1 MVIKV
6 GINGYGRIGRN
17 ILRALYESK
26 RTNEIQIVAINDL
39 GDTSTNAHLTQY
51 DTAHG
56 KFPGTITIENDS
68 MIINGDKVRVLSER
82 DPSKLPWGE
91 LGVDVVIESTG
102 FFTSKA
108 KAQAHIDGGAKKV
121 IISSPAKNDDITM
134 VLGVNESEY
143 DKNNHQI
150 ISNASCTTNCVAPMV
165 KVLNDNFGFESGFM
179 STIHS
184 TTNDQSILDR
194 GHKDLRRARAAGMNI
209 IPTTTG
215 AAKSVGEIIPE
226 LKGKI
231 NGLAF
236 RVPTLYVSS
245 VDLVCNLKSKV
256 TKNEINQAF
265 KDASNS
271 NLKNILEI
279 TDEPLVSVDFKQ
291 NPASC
296 IIDSLSTEVIN
307 ENLVKVIGWYD
318 NEWGYSCRTADMVE
332 FITNA

>member
-1 MVIKV
+1 MNTKI
-6 GINGYGRIGRN
+6 GINGFGRIGRN
-17 ILRALYESK
+17 VFKAIMKYHKSLEV
-26 RTNEIQIVAINDL
+26 VAINDHS
-39 GDTSTNAHLTQY
+39 GAETKAHLLKY
-51 DTAHG
+51 DSIYGIYEKDISYDDKNLIVDG
-56 KFPGTITIENDS
+56 KKIKWSSYSNPNEIDWKS
-68 MIINGDKVRVLSER
+68 S
-82 DPSKLPWGE
+82 
-91 LGVDVVIESTG
+91 GVDIVIESSGRFRSATDTIG
-102 FFTSKA
+102 
-108 KAQAHIDGGAKKV
+108 HINGGAKKV

-143 DKNNHQI
+143 DKSNHQI

-296 IIDSLSTEVIN
+296 IIDSLSTEVIS

-318 NEWGYSCRTADMVE
+318 NEWGYSCLLYTSPSPRDRG
-332 FITNA
+332 

>member
-1 MVIKV
+1 MSTKI
-6 GINGYGRIGRN
+6 GINGFGRIGRN
-17 ILRALYESK
+17 VFKAIMKYHKSLEV
-26 RTNEIQIVAINDL
+26 VAINDHS
-39 GDTSTNAHLTQY
+39 GVETKSHLLKY
-51 DTAHG
+51 DSIYGIYESHISYDDENLIVDG
-56 KFPGTITIENDS
+56 KKIKWSSHSSPNEIDWKS
-68 MIINGDKVRVLSER
+68 S
-82 DPSKLPWGE
+82 
-91 LGVDVVIESTG
+91 GVDIVIESSG
-102 FFTSKA
+102 RFRSA
-108 KAQAHIDGGAKKV
+108 KDTIGHINGGAKKV

-143 DKNNHQI
+143 DKENHQI

-165 KVLNDNFGFESGFM
+165 KVLNDNFGFASGFM

-184 TTNDQSILDR
+184 TTNDQSILDK

-236 RVPTLYVSS
+236 RVHTLYVSS
-245 VDLVCNLKSKV
+245 VDLVCNLKNKV
-256 TKNEINQAF
+256 TKDEINEAF
-265 KDASNS
+265 RDASNS

-296 IIDSLSTEVIN
+296 IIDSLSTEVIG

-332 FITNA
+332 YITNI

>member
-1 MVIKV
+1 MSIKI
-6 GINGYGRIGRN
+6 GINGFGRIGRN
-17 ILRALYESK
+17 VFKAIMKYHKSLE
-26 RTNEIQIVAINDL
+26 IVAINDHS
-39 GDTSTNAHLTQY
+39 GAETKAHLLKY
-51 DTAHG
+51 DSIYGIYESDINYDDENLIVDG
-56 KFPGTITIENDS
+56 KKIKWSSHSNPNEIDWKS
-68 MIINGDKVRVLSER
+68 S
-82 DPSKLPWGE
+82 
-91 LGVDVVIESTG
+91 GVDIVIESSGRFRSATDTIG
-102 FFTSKA
+102 
-108 KAQAHIDGGAKKV
+108 HINGGAKKV

-256 TKNEINQAF
+256 TKDEINKAF
-265 KDASNS
+265 RDASNS

-296 IIDSLSTEVIN
+296 IIDSLSTEVIG

-332 FITNA
+332 YITNI

>member
-1 MVIKV
+1 MSTKI
-6 GINGYGRIGRN
+6 GINGFGRIGRN
-17 ILRALYESK
+17 VFKAIMKYHKSLE
-26 RTNEIQIVAINDL
+26 IVAINDHS
-39 GDTSTNAHLTQY
+39 GAETKAHLLKY
-51 DTAHG
+51 DSIYGIYESDINYDDENLIVDG
-56 KFPGTITIENDS
+56 KKIKWSSHSNPNEIDWKS
-68 MIINGDKVRVLSER
+68 S
-82 DPSKLPWGE
+82 
-91 LGVDVVIESTG
+91 GVDIVIESSGRFRSATDTIG
-102 FFTSKA
+102 
-108 KAQAHIDGGAKKV
+108 HINGGAKKV

-256 TKNEINQAF
+256 TKDEINKAF
-265 KDASNS
+265 RDASNS

-296 IIDSLSTEVIN
+296 IIDSLSTEVIG

-332 FITNA
+332 YITNI

>member
-1 MVIKV
+1 MSTKI
-6 GINGYGRIGRN
+6 GINGFGRIGRN
-17 ILRALYESK
+17 VFKAIMKYHKSLEV
-26 RTNEIQIVAINDL
+26 VAINDHS
-39 GDTSTNAHLTQY
+39 GAETKAHLLKY
-51 DTAHG
+51 DSIYGLYEKDISYDDENLIVDG
-56 KFPGTITIENDS
+56 KKIKWSSYSNPNEIDWKAS
-68 MIINGDKVRVLSER
+68 
-82 DPSKLPWGE
+82 
-91 LGVDVVIESTG
+91 GVDIVIESSGRFRSATDTIG
-102 FFTSKA
+102 
-108 KAQAHIDGGAKKV
+108 HINGGAKKV

-143 DKNNHQI
+143 DKSNHQI

-296 IIDSLSTEVIN
+296 IIDSLSTEVIS

-332 FITNA
+332 FITNI

>member
-1 MVIKV
+1 MSTKI
-6 GINGYGRIGRN
+6 GINGFGRIGRN
-17 ILRALYESK
+17 VFKAIMKYHKSIEV
-26 RTNEIQIVAINDL
+26 VAINDHS
-39 GDTSTNAHLTQY
+39 GAETKAHLLKY
-51 DTAHG
+51 DSIYGIYEKDISYDDKNLIVDG
-56 KFPGTITIENDS
+56 KKIKWSSYSNPNEIDWKS
-68 MIINGDKVRVLSER
+68 S
-82 DPSKLPWGE
+82 
-91 LGVDVVIESTG
+91 GVDIVIESSGRFRSATDTIG
-102 FFTSKA
+102 
-108 KAQAHIDGGAKKV
+108 HINGGAKKV

-296 IIDSLSTEVIN
+296 IIDSLSTEVIS

-332 FITNA
+332 FITNI

>member
-1 MVIKV
+1 MNTKI
-6 GINGYGRIGRN
+6 GINGFGRIGRN
-17 ILRALYESK
+17 VFKAIMKYHKSLEV
-26 RTNEIQIVAINDL
+26 VAINDHS
-39 GDTSTNAHLTQY
+39 GAETKAHLLKY
-51 DTAHG
+51 DSIYGIYEKDISYDDKNLIVDG
-56 KFPGTITIENDS
+56 KKIKWSSYSNPNEIDWKS
-68 MIINGDKVRVLSER
+68 S
-82 DPSKLPWGE
+82 
-91 LGVDVVIESTG
+91 GVDIVIESSGRFRSATDTIG
-102 FFTSKA
+102 
-108 KAQAHIDGGAKKV
+108 HINGGAKKV

-265 KDASNS
+265 KDASVS

-296 IIDSLSTEVIN
+296 IIDSLSTEVIS

-332 FITNA
+332 FITNI

>member
-1 MVIKV
+1 MNTKI
-6 GINGYGRIGRN
+6 GINGFGRIGRN
-17 ILRALYESK
+17 VFKAIMKYHKSIEV
-26 RTNEIQIVAINDL
+26 VAINDHS
-39 GDTSTNAHLTQY
+39 GAETKAHLLKY
-51 DTAHG
+51 DSIYGIYEKDISYDDKNLIVDG
-56 KFPGTITIENDS
+56 KKIKWSSYSNPNEIDWKS
-68 MIINGDKVRVLSER
+68 S
-82 DPSKLPWGE
+82 
-91 LGVDVVIESTG
+91 GVDIVIESSGRFRSATDTIG
-102 FFTSKA
+102 
-108 KAQAHIDGGAKKV
+108 HINGGAKKV

-143 DKNNHQI
+143 DKSNHQI

-184 TTNDQSILDR
+184 ITNDQSILDR

-296 IIDSLSTEVIN
+296 IIDSLSTEVIS

-332 FITNA
+332 FITNI

>member
-1 MVIKV
+1 MSTKI
-6 GINGYGRIGRN
+6 GINGFGRIGRN
-17 ILRALYESK
+17 VFKAIMKYHKSLEV
-26 RTNEIQIVAINDL
+26 VAINDHS
-39 GDTSTNAHLTQY
+39 GAETKAHLLKY
-51 DTAHG
+51 DSIYGIYESDINYDDENLIVDG
-56 KFPGTITIENDS
+56 KKIKWSSHSNPNEIDWKS
-68 MIINGDKVRVLSER
+68 SE
-82 DPSKLPWGE
+82 
-91 LGVDVVIESTG
+91 VDIVIESSGRFRSATDTIG
-102 FFTSKA
+102 
-108 KAQAHIDGGAKKV
+108 HINGGAKKV

-143 DKNNHQI
+143 DKKNHQI

-194 GHKDLRRARAAGMNI
+194 GHTDLRRARAAGMNI

-256 TKNEINQAF
+256 TKDEINKAF
-265 KDASNS
+265 RDASNS
-271 NLKNILEI
+271 NLKKILEI

-296 IIDSLSTEVIN
+296 IIDSLSTEVIG

-332 FITNA
+332 YITNI

>member
-1 MVIKV
+1 MSTKI
-6 GINGYGRIGRN
+6 GINGFGRIGRN
-17 ILRALYESK
+17 VFKAIMKYHKSLEV
-26 RTNEIQIVAINDL
+26 VAINDHS
-39 GDTSTNAHLTQY
+39 GAETKAHLLKY
-51 DTAHG
+51 DSIYGIYEKDISYDDKNLIVDG
-56 KFPGTITIENDS
+56 KKIKWSSYSNPNEIDWKS
-68 MIINGDKVRVLSER
+68 S
-82 DPSKLPWGE
+82 
-91 LGVDVVIESTG
+91 GVDIVIESSGRFRSATDTIG
-102 FFTSKA
+102 
-108 KAQAHIDGGAKKV
+108 HINGGAKKV

-143 DKNNHQI
+143 DKSNHQI

-256 TKNEINQAF
+256 TKNDINEAF

-296 IIDSLSTEVIN
+296 IIDSLSTEVIS

-332 FITNA
+332 FITNI

>member
-1 MVIKV
+1 MNTKI
-6 GINGYGRIGRN
+6 GINGFGRIGRN
-17 ILRALYESK
+17 VFKAIMKYHKSLEV
-26 RTNEIQIVAINDL
+26 VAINDHS
-39 GDTSTNAHLTQY
+39 GAETKAHLLKY
-51 DTAHG
+51 DSIYGIYEKDISYDDKNLIVDG
-56 KFPGTITIENDS
+56 KKIKWSSYSNPNEIDWKS
-68 MIINGDKVRVLSER
+68 S
-82 DPSKLPWGE
+82 
-91 LGVDVVIESTG
+91 GVDIVIESSGRFRSATDTIG
-102 FFTSKA
+102 
-108 KAQAHIDGGAKKV
+108 HINRGAKKV

-143 DKNNHQI
+143 DKSNHQI

-296 IIDSLSTEVIN
+296 IIDSLSTEVIS

-332 FITNA
+332 FITNI

>member
-1 MVIKV
+1 MSTKI
-6 GINGYGRIGRN
+6 GINGFGRIGRN
-17 ILRALYESK
+17 VFKAIMKYHKSLEV
-26 RTNEIQIVAINDL
+26 VAINDHS
-39 GDTSTNAHLTQY
+39 GAETKAHLLKY
-51 DTAHG
+51 DSIYGIYESDINYDDENLIVDG
-56 KFPGTITIENDS
+56 KKIKWSSHSNPNEIELKS
-68 MIINGDKVRVLSER
+68 S
-82 DPSKLPWGE
+82 
-91 LGVDVVIESTG
+91 GVDIVIESSGRFRSATDTIG
-102 FFTSKA
+102 
-108 KAQAHIDGGAKKV
+108 HINGGAKKV

-184 TTNDQSILDR
+184 TTNDQSILDK

-256 TKNEINQAF
+256 TKDEINKAF
-265 KDASNS
+265 RDASNS

-296 IIDSLSTEVIN
+296 IIDSLSTEVIG

-332 FITNA
+332 YITNI

>member
-1 MVIKV
+1 MSTKI
-6 GINGYGRIGRN
+6 GINGFGRIGRN
-17 ILRALYESK
+17 VFKAIMKYHKSLE
-26 RTNEIQIVAINDL
+26 IVAINDHS
-39 GDTSTNAHLTQY
+39 GAKTKSHLLKY
-51 DTAHG
+51 DSIYGIYESHISYDDENLIVDG
-56 KFPGTITIENDS
+56 KKIKWSSHSNPHEIDCKS
-68 MIINGDKVRVLSER
+68 S
-82 DPSKLPWGE
+82 
-91 LGVDVVIESTG
+91 GVDIVIESSG
-102 FFTSKA
+102 RFRSA
-108 KAQAHIDGGAKKV
+108 KDTIGHINGGAKKV

-143 DKNNHQI
+143 DKKNHQI

-194 GHKDLRRARAAGMNI
+194 GHTDLRRARAAGMNI

-215 AAKSVGEIIPE
+215 AAKSVGEIIPQ

-256 TKNEINQAF
+256 TKDEINKAF
-265 KDASNS
+265 RDASNS
-271 NLKNILEI
+271 NLKQILEI

-296 IIDSLSTEVIN
+296 IIDSLSTEVIG

-332 FITNA
+332 YITNI

>member
-1 MVIKV
+1 MSTKI
-6 GINGYGRIGRN
+6 GINGFGRIGRN
-17 ILRALYESK
+17 VFKAIMKYHKSLE
-26 RTNEIQIVAINDL
+26 IVAINDHS
-39 GDTSTNAHLTQY
+39 GAETKAHLLKY
-51 DTAHG
+51 DSIYGIYEKDISYDDKNLIVDG
-56 KFPGTITIENDS
+56 KKIKWSSYSNPNEIDWKS
-68 MIINGDKVRVLSER
+68 S
-82 DPSKLPWGE
+82 
-91 LGVDVVIESTG
+91 GVDIVIESSGRFRSATDTIG
-102 FFTSKA
+102 
-108 KAQAHIDGGAKKV
+108 HINGGAKKV

-265 KDASNS
+265 KEASNS

-296 IIDSLSTEVIN
+296 IIDSLSTEVIS

-332 FITNA
+332 FITNI

>member
-1 MVIKV
+1 MSTKI
-6 GINGYGRIGRN
+6 GINGFGRIGRN
-17 ILRALYESK
+17 VFKAIMKYHKSLEV
-26 RTNEIQIVAINDL
+26 VAINDHS
-39 GDTSTNAHLTQY
+39 GAETKAHLLKY
-51 DTAHG
+51 DSIYGIYEKDISYDDKNLIVDG
-56 KFPGTITIENDS
+56 KKIKWSSYSNPNEIDWKS
-68 MIINGDKVRVLSER
+68 S
-82 DPSKLPWGE
+82 
-91 LGVDVVIESTG
+91 GVDIVIESSGRFRSATDTIG
-102 FFTSKA
+102 
-108 KAQAHIDGGAKKV
+108 HINGGAKKV

-256 TKNEINQAF
+256 TKNEINEAF
-265 KDASNS
+265 KNASNS

-296 IIDSLSTEVIN
+296 IIDSLSTEVIS

-332 FITNA
+332 FITNT

>member
-1 MVIKV
+1 MSTKI
-6 GINGYGRIGRN
+6 GINGFGRIGRN
-17 ILRALYESK
+17 VFKAIMKYHKSLEV
-26 RTNEIQIVAINDL
+26 VAINDHS
-39 GDTSTNAHLTQY
+39 GAETKAHLLKY
-51 DTAHG
+51 DSIYGIYEKDISYDDKNLIVDG
-56 KFPGTITIENDS
+56 KKIKWSSYSNPNEIDWKS
-68 MIINGDKVRVLSER
+68 S
-82 DPSKLPWGE
+82 
-91 LGVDVVIESTG
+91 GVDIVIESSGRFRSATDTIG
-102 FFTSKA
+102 
-108 KAQAHIDGGAKKV
+108 HINGGAKKV

-143 DKNNHQI
+143 DKSNHQI

-165 KVLNDNFGFESGFM
+165 NVLNDNFGFESGFM

-265 KDASNS
+265 KDASVS

-296 IIDSLSTEVIN
+296 IIDSLSTEVIS

-332 FITNA
+332 FITNI

>member
-1 MVIKV
+1 MSTKI
-6 GINGYGRIGRN
+6 GINGFGRIGRN
-17 ILRALYESK
+17 VFKAIMKYHKSLEV
-26 RTNEIQIVAINDL
+26 VAINDHS
-39 GDTSTNAHLTQY
+39 GAETKAHLLKY
-51 DTAHG
+51 DSIYGIYEKDISYDDKNLIVDG
-56 KFPGTITIENDS
+56 KKIKWSSYSNPNEIDWKS
-68 MIINGDKVRVLSER
+68 S
-82 DPSKLPWGE
+82 
-91 LGVDVVIESTG
+91 GVDIVIESSGRFRSATDTIG
-102 FFTSKA
+102 
-108 KAQAHIDGGAKKV
+108 HINGGAKKV

-296 IIDSLSTEVIN
+296 IIDSLSTEVIS

-332 FITNA
+332 FITNI

>member
-1 MVIKV
+1 MSTKI
-6 GINGYGRIGRN
+6 GINGFGRIGRN
-17 ILRALYESK
+17 VFKAIMKYHKSLEV
-26 RTNEIQIVAINDL
+26 VAINDHS
-39 GDTSTNAHLTQY
+39 GAETKAHLLKY
-51 DTAHG
+51 DSIYGIYEKDISYDDENLIVDG
-56 KFPGTITIENDS
+56 KKIKWSSYSNPNEIDWKS
-68 MIINGDKVRVLSER
+68 S
-82 DPSKLPWGE
+82 
-91 LGVDVVIESTG
+91 GVDIVIESSGRFRSATDTIG
-102 FFTSKA
+102 
-108 KAQAHIDGGAKKV
+108 HINGGAKKV

-265 KDASNS
+265 KDASVS

-296 IIDSLSTEVIN
+296 IIDSLSTEVIS

-332 FITNA
+332 FITNI

>member
-1 MVIKV
+1 MSTKI
-6 GINGYGRIGRN
+6 GINGFGRIGRN
-17 ILRALYESK
+17 VFKAIMKYHKSLE
-26 RTNEIQIVAINDL
+26 IVAINDHS
-39 GDTSTNAHLTQY
+39 GVETKSHLLKY
-51 DTAHG
+51 DSIYGIYESH
-56 KFPGTITIENDS
+56 ISYDDENLIVDEKKIKWS
-68 MIINGDKVRVLSER
+68 SHSNPNKIDWKS
-82 DPSKLPWGE
+82 S
-91 LGVDVVIESTG
+91 GVDIVIESSG
-102 FFTSKA
+102 RFTSA
-108 KAQAHIDGGAKKV
+108 KDTIGHINGGAKKV
-121 IISSPAKNDDITM
+121 IISSPAKNDDITI

-143 DKNNHQI
+143 DKENHQI

-165 KVLNDNFGFESGFM
+165 KVLNDNFGFASGFM

-184 TTNDQSILDR
+184 TTNDQSILDK

-236 RVPTLYVSS
+236 RVPTLYVST

-256 TKNEINQAF
+256 TKDEINKAF
-265 KDASNS
+265 REASNS
-271 NLKNILEI
+271 YLKNILEI

-296 IIDSLSTEVIN
+296 IIDSLSTEVIS

-332 FITNA
+332 YITNI

>member
-1 MVIKV
+1 MSTKI
-6 GINGYGRIGRN
+6 GINGFGRIGRN
-17 ILRALYESK
+17 VFKAIMKYHKSLEV
-26 RTNEIQIVAINDL
+26 VAINDHS
-39 GDTSTNAHLTQY
+39 GAETKAHLLKY
-51 DTAHG
+51 DSIYGIYESDINYDDENLIVDG
-56 KFPGTITIENDS
+56 KKIKWSSHSNPNEIDWKS
-68 MIINGDKVRVLSER
+68 SE
-82 DPSKLPWGE
+82 
-91 LGVDVVIESTG
+91 VDIVIESSGRFRSATDTIG
-102 FFTSKA
+102 
-108 KAQAHIDGGAKKV
+108 HINGGAKKV

-143 DKNNHQI
+143 DKENHQI

-256 TKNEINQAF
+256 TKDEINKAF
-265 KDASNS
+265 RDASNS
-271 NLKNILEI
+271 NLKKILEI

-296 IIDSLSTEVIN
+296 IIDSLSTEVIG

-332 FITNA
+332 YITNI

>member
-1 MVIKV
+1 MSTKI
-6 GINGYGRIGRN
+6 GINGFGRIGRN
-17 ILRALYESK
+17 VFKAIMKYHKSLEV
-26 RTNEIQIVAINDL
+26 VAINDHS
-39 GDTSTNAHLTQY
+39 GAETKAHLLKY
-51 DTAHG
+51 DSIYGIYEKDISYDDKNLIVDG
-56 KFPGTITIENDS
+56 KKIKWSSYSNPNEIDWKS
-68 MIINGDKVRVLSER
+68 S
-82 DPSKLPWGE
+82 
-91 LGVDVVIESTG
+91 GVDIVIESSGRFRSATDTIG
-102 FFTSKA
+102 
-108 KAQAHIDGGAKKV
+108 HINRGAKKV

-143 DKNNHQI
+143 DKSNHQI

-296 IIDSLSTEVIN
+296 IIDSLSTEVIS

-332 FITNA
+332 FITNI

>member
-1 MVIKV
+1 MSTKI
-6 GINGYGRIGRN
+6 GINGFGRIGRN
-17 ILRALYESK
+17 VFKAIMKYHKSLE
-26 RTNEIQIVAINDL
+26 IVAINDHS
-39 GDTSTNAHLTQY
+39 GAETKAHLLKY
-51 DTAHG
+51 DSIYGIYEKDISYDDKNLIVDG
-56 KFPGTITIENDS
+56 KKIKWSSYSNPNEIDWKS
-68 MIINGDKVRVLSER
+68 S
-82 DPSKLPWGE
+82 
-91 LGVDVVIESTG
+91 GVDIVIESSGRFRSATDTIG
-102 FFTSKA
+102 
-108 KAQAHIDGGAKKV
+108 HINGGAKKV

-265 KDASNS
+265 KNASNS

-296 IIDSLSTEVIN
+296 IIDSLSTEVIS

-332 FITNA
+332 FITNI

>member
-1 MVIKV
+1 MNTKI
-6 GINGYGRIGRN
+6 GINGFGRIGRN
-17 ILRALYESK
+17 VFKAIMKYHKSLEV
-26 RTNEIQIVAINDL
+26 VAINDHS
-39 GDTSTNAHLTQY
+39 GAETKAHLLKY
-51 DTAHG
+51 DSIYGIYEKDISYDDENLIVDG
-56 KFPGTITIENDS
+56 KKIKWSSYSNPNEIDWKS
-68 MIINGDKVRVLSER
+68 S
-82 DPSKLPWGE
+82 
-91 LGVDVVIESTG
+91 GVDIVIESSGRFRSATDTIG
-102 FFTSKA
+102 
-108 KAQAHIDGGAKKV
+108 HINGGAKKV

-143 DKNNHQI
+143 DKSNHQI

-184 TTNDQSILDR
+184 ITNDQSILDR

-296 IIDSLSTEVIN
+296 IIDSLSTEVIS

-332 FITNA
+332 FITNI

>member
-1 MVIKV
+1 MSTKI
-6 GINGYGRIGRN
+6 GINGFGRIGRN
-17 ILRALYESK
+17 VFKAIMQYHKSLEV
-26 RTNEIQIVAINDL
+26 VAINDHS
-39 GDTSTNAHLTQY
+39 GPKTKAHLLKY
-51 DTAHG
+51 DSIYGIYEKDISYDDENLIVDG
-56 KFPGTITIENDS
+56 KKIKWSSYSNPNEIDWKS
-68 MIINGDKVRVLSER
+68 S
-82 DPSKLPWGE
+82 
-91 LGVDVVIESTG
+91 GVDVVIESSGRFRSATDTIG
-102 FFTSKA
+102 
-108 KAQAHIDGGAKKV
+108 HINGGAKKV

-215 AAKSVGEIIPE
+215 AAKSVGEIIPQ

-256 TKNEINQAF
+256 TKNEINEAF

-296 IIDSLSTEVIN
+296 IIDSLSTEVIS

-332 FITNA
+332 FITNT

>member
-1 MVIKV
+1 MSTKI
-6 GINGYGRIGRN
+6 GINGFGRIGRN
-17 ILRALYESK
+17 VFKAIMKYHKSLEV
-26 RTNEIQIVAINDL
+26 VAINDHS
-39 GDTSTNAHLTQY
+39 GAETKAHLLKY
-51 DTAHG
+51 DSIYGIYESDINYDDENLIVDG
-56 KFPGTITIENDS
+56 KKIKWSSYSNPNEIDWKS
-68 MIINGDKVRVLSER
+68 SE
-82 DPSKLPWGE
+82 
-91 LGVDVVIESTG
+91 VDIVIESSGRFRSATDTIG
-102 FFTSKA
+102 
-108 KAQAHIDGGAKKV
+108 HINGGAKKV

-143 DKNNHQI
+143 DKENHQI

-256 TKNEINQAF
+256 TKDEINKAF
-265 KDASNS
+265 RKASNS
-271 NLKNILEI
+271 NLKKILEI

-296 IIDSLSTEVIN
+296 IIDSLSTEVIG

-332 FITNA
+332 YITNI

>member
-1 MVIKV
+1 MNTKI
-6 GINGYGRIGRN
+6 GINGFGRIGRN
-17 ILRALYESK
+17 VFKAIMKYHKSIEV
-26 RTNEIQIVAINDL
+26 VAINDHS
-39 GDTSTNAHLTQY
+39 GAETKAHLLKY
-51 DTAHG
+51 DSIYGIYEKDISYDDKNLIVDG
-56 KFPGTITIENDS
+56 KKIKWSSYSNPNEIDWKS
-68 MIINGDKVRVLSER
+68 S
-82 DPSKLPWGE
+82 
-91 LGVDVVIESTG
+91 GVDIVIESSGRFRSATDTIG
-102 FFTSKA
+102 
-108 KAQAHIDGGAKKV
+108 HINGGAKKV

-143 DKNNHQI
+143 DKSNHQI

-265 KDASNS
+265 KDASVS

-296 IIDSLSTEVIN
+296 IIDSLSTEVIS

-332 FITNA
+332 FITNI

>member
-1 MVIKV
+1 MSTKI
-6 GINGYGRIGRN
+6 GINGFGRIGRN
-17 ILRALYESK
+17 VFKAIMKYHKSLEV
-26 RTNEIQIVAINDL
+26 VAINDHS
-39 GDTSTNAHLTQY
+39 GVETKSHLLKY
-51 DTAHG
+51 DSIYGIYESHISYDDENLIVDG
-56 KFPGTITIENDS
+56 KKIKWSSHSSPNEIDWKS
-68 MIINGDKVRVLSER
+68 S
-82 DPSKLPWGE
+82 
-91 LGVDVVIESTG
+91 GVDIVIESSG
-102 FFTSKA
+102 RFRSA
-108 KAQAHIDGGAKKV
+108 KDTIGHINGGAKKV
-121 IISSPAKNDDITM
+121 IISSPAKNDDITI

-143 DKNNHQI
+143 DKENHQI

-165 KVLNDNFGFESGFM
+165 KVLNDNFGFASGFM

-184 TTNDQSILDR
+184 TTNDQSILDK

-256 TKNEINQAF
+256 TKDEINKAF
-265 KDASNS
+265 RDASNS
-271 NLKNILEI
+271 NLKKILEI

-296 IIDSLSTEVIN
+296 IIDSLSTEVIG

-332 FITNA
+332 YITNI

>member
-1 MVIKV
+1 MSTKI
-6 GINGYGRIGRN
+6 GINGFGRIGRN
-17 ILRALYESK
+17 VFKAIMKYHKSLEV
-26 RTNEIQIVAINDL
+26 VAINDHS
-39 GDTSTNAHLTQY
+39 GVETKSHLLKY
-51 DTAHG
+51 DSIYGIYESHISYDDENLIVDG
-56 KFPGTITIENDS
+56 KKIKWSSHSSPNEIDWKS
-68 MIINGDKVRVLSER
+68 S
-82 DPSKLPWGE
+82 
-91 LGVDVVIESTG
+91 GVDIVIESSG
-102 FFTSKA
+102 RFRSA
-108 KAQAHIDGGAKKV
+108 KDTIGHINGGAKKV
-121 IISSPAKNDDITM
+121 ISSPAKNDDITM

-143 DKNNHQI
+143 DKENHQI

-165 KVLNDNFGFESGFM
+165 KVLNDNFGFASGFM

-184 TTNDQSILDR
+184 TTNDQSILDK

-256 TKNEINQAF
+256 TKDEINKAF
-265 KDASNS
+265 RKASNS
-271 NLKNILEI
+271 NLKKILEI

-296 IIDSLSTEVIN
+296 IIDSLSTEVIG

-332 FITNA
+332 YITNI

>member
-1 MVIKV
+1 MSTKI
-6 GINGYGRIGRN
+6 GINGFGRIGRN
-17 ILRALYESK
+17 VFKAIMKYHKSLE
-26 RTNEIQIVAINDL
+26 IVAINDHS
-39 GDTSTNAHLTQY
+39 GAETKAHLLKY
-51 DTAHG
+51 DSIYGIYEKDISYDDKNLIVDG
-56 KFPGTITIENDS
+56 KKIKWSSYSNPNEIDWKS
-68 MIINGDKVRVLSER
+68 S
-82 DPSKLPWGE
+82 
-91 LGVDVVIESTG
+91 GVDIVIESSGRFRSATDTIG
-102 FFTSKA
+102 
-108 KAQAHIDGGAKKV
+108 HINGGAKKV

-256 TKNEINQAF
+256 TKNEINEAF

-296 IIDSLSTEVIN
+296 IIDSLSTEVIS

-332 FITNA
+332 FITNT

>member
-1 MVIKV
+1 MSTKI
-6 GINGYGRIGRN
+6 GINGFGRIGRN
-17 ILRALYESK
+17 VFKAIMKYHKSLE
-26 RTNEIQIVAINDL
+26 IVAINDHSSVE
-39 GDTSTNAHLTQY
+39 TKSHLLKY
-51 DTAHG
+51 DSIYGIYESH
-56 KFPGTITIENDS
+56 ISYDDENLIVDEKKIKWS
-68 MIINGDKVRVLSER
+68 SHSNPNEIDWKS
-82 DPSKLPWGE
+82 S
-91 LGVDVVIESTG
+91 GVDIVIESSG
-102 FFTSKA
+102 RFTSA
-108 KAQAHIDGGAKKV
+108 KDTIGHINGGAKKV
-121 IISSPAKNDDITM
+121 IISSPAKNDDITI

-143 DKNNHQI
+143 DKENHQI

-165 KVLNDNFGFESGFM
+165 KVLNDNFGFASGFM

-184 TTNDQSILDR
+184 TTNDQSILDK

-236 RVPTLYVSS
+236 RVPTLYVST
-245 VDLVCNLKSKV
+245 VDLVCNLESKV
-256 TKNEINQAF
+256 TKDEINKAF
-265 KDASNS
+265 REASNS
-271 NLKNILEI
+271 YLKNILEI

-296 IIDSLSTEVIN
+296 IIDSLSTEVIS

-332 FITNA
+332 YITNI

>member
-1 MVIKV
+1 MDI
-6 GINGYGRIGRN
+6 
-17 ILRALYESK
+17 
-26 RTNEIQIVAINDL
+26 
-39 GDTSTNAHLTQY
+39 
-51 DTAHG
+51 
-56 KFPGTITIENDS
+56 
-68 MIINGDKVRVLSER
+68 
-82 DPSKLPWGE
+82 
-91 LGVDVVIESTG
+91 VIESSGRFRSATDTIG
-102 FFTSKA
+102 
-108 KAQAHIDGGAKKV
+108 HINGGAKKV

-143 DKNNHQI
+143 DKSNHQI

-296 IIDSLSTEVIN
+296 IIDSLSTEVIS

-332 FITNA
+332 FITNI

>member
-1 MVIKV
+1 MNTKI
-6 GINGYGRIGRN
+6 GINGFGRIGRN
-17 ILRALYESK
+17 VFKAIMKYHKSLEV
-26 RTNEIQIVAINDL
+26 VAINDHS
-39 GDTSTNAHLTQY
+39 GAETKAHLLKY
-51 DTAHG
+51 DSIYGIYEKDISYDDKNLIVDG
-56 KFPGTITIENDS
+56 KKIKWSSYSNPNEIDWKS
-68 MIINGDKVRVLSER
+68 S
-82 DPSKLPWGE
+82 
-91 LGVDVVIESTG
+91 GVDIVIESSGRFRSATDTIG
-102 FFTSKA
+102 
-108 KAQAHIDGGAKKV
+108 HINGGAKKV

-143 DKNNHQI
+143 DKSNHQI

-256 TKNEINQAF
+256 TKNDINEAF
-265 KDASNS
+265 KYASNS

-296 IIDSLSTEVIN
+296 IIDSLSTEVIS

-332 FITNA
+332 FITNI

>member
-1 MVIKV
+1 MSTKI
-6 GINGYGRIGRN
+6 GINGFGRIGRN
-17 ILRALYESK
+17 VFKAIMKYHKSLEV
-26 RTNEIQIVAINDL
+26 VAINDHS
-39 GDTSTNAHLTQY
+39 GVETKSHLLKY
-51 DTAHG
+51 DSIYGIYESHISYDDENLIVDG
-56 KFPGTITIENDS
+56 KKIKWSSHSSPNEIDWKS
-68 MIINGDKVRVLSER
+68 S
-82 DPSKLPWGE
+82 
-91 LGVDVVIESTG
+91 GVDIVIESSG
-102 FFTSKA
+102 RFRSA
-108 KAQAHIDGGAKKV
+108 KDTIGHINGGAKKV

-143 DKNNHQI
+143 DKENHQI

-256 TKNEINQAF
+256 TKDEINKAF
-265 KDASNS
+265 RDASNS
-271 NLKNILEI
+271 NLKKILEI

-296 IIDSLSTEVIN
+296 IIDSLSTEVIG

-332 FITNA
+332 YITNI

>member
-1 MVIKV
+1 MNTKI
-6 GINGYGRIGRN
+6 GINGFGRIGRN
-17 ILRALYESK
+17 VFKAIMKYHKSLEV
-26 RTNEIQIVAINDL
+26 VAINDHS
-39 GDTSTNAHLTQY
+39 GAETKAHLLKY
-51 DTAHG
+51 DSIYGIYEKDISYDDENLIVDG
-56 KFPGTITIENDS
+56 KKIKWSSYSNPNEIDWKS
-68 MIINGDKVRVLSER
+68 S
-82 DPSKLPWGE
+82 
-91 LGVDVVIESTG
+91 GVDIVIESSGRFRSATDTIG
-102 FFTSKA
+102 
-108 KAQAHIDGGAKKV
+108 HINGGAKKV

-143 DKNNHQI
+143 DKSNHQI

-265 KDASNS
+265 KDASVS

-296 IIDSLSTEVIN
+296 IIDSLSTEVIS

-332 FITNA
+332 FITNI

>member
-1 MVIKV
+1 MSTKI
-6 GINGYGRIGRN
+6 GINGFGRIGRN
-17 ILRALYESK
+17 VFKAIMKYHKSLEV
-26 RTNEIQIVAINDL
+26 VAINDHS
-39 GDTSTNAHLTQY
+39 GAETKAHLLKY
-51 DTAHG
+51 DSIYGIYESDINYDDENLIVDG
-56 KFPGTITIENDS
+56 KKIKWSSHSNPNEIDWKS
-68 MIINGDKVRVLSER
+68 SE
-82 DPSKLPWGE
+82 
-91 LGVDVVIESTG
+91 VDIVIESSGRFRSATDTIG
-102 FFTSKA
+102 
-108 KAQAHIDGGAKKV
+108 HINGGAKKV

-143 DKNNHQI
+143 DKENHQI

-194 GHKDLRRARAAGMNI
+194 GHTDLRRARAAGMNI

-215 AAKSVGEIIPE
+215 AAKSVGEIIPQ

-256 TKNEINQAF
+256 TKDEINKAF
-265 KDASNS
+265 RDASNS
-271 NLKNILEI
+271 NLKKILEI

-296 IIDSLSTEVIN
+296 IIDSLSTEVIG

-332 FITNA
+332 YITNI

>member
-1 MVIKV
+1 MSTKI
-6 GINGYGRIGRN
+6 GINGFGRIGRN
-17 ILRALYESK
+17 VFKAIMKYHKSLE
-26 RTNEIQIVAINDL
+26 IVAINDHS
-39 GDTSTNAHLTQY
+39 GVETKSHLLKY
-51 DTAHG
+51 DSIYGIYESH
-56 KFPGTITIENDS
+56 ISYDDENLIVDEKKIKWS
-68 MIINGDKVRVLSER
+68 SHSNPNEIDWKS
-82 DPSKLPWGE
+82 S
-91 LGVDVVIESTG
+91 GVDIVIESSG
-102 FFTSKA
+102 RFTSA
-108 KAQAHIDGGAKKV
+108 KDTIGHINGGAKKV
-121 IISSPAKNDDITM
+121 IISSPAKNDDITI

-143 DKNNHQI
+143 DKEKHQI

-165 KVLNDNFGFESGFM
+165 KVLNDNFGFASGFM

-184 TTNDQSILDR
+184 TTNDQSILDK

-236 RVPTLYVSS
+236 RVPTLYVST
-245 VDLVCNLKSKV
+245 VDLVCNLESKV
-256 TKNEINQAF
+256 TKDEINKAF
-265 KDASNS
+265 REASNS
-271 NLKNILEI
+271 YLKNILEI

-296 IIDSLSTEVIN
+296 IIDSLSTEVIS

-318 NEWGYSCRTADMVE
+318 NECGYTCRTADMVE
-332 FITNA
+332 YITNI

>member
-1 MVIKV
+1 MSTKI
-6 GINGYGRIGRN
+6 GINGFGRIGRN
-17 ILRALYESK
+17 VFKAIMKYHKSLE
-26 RTNEIQIVAINDL
+26 IVAINDHS
-39 GDTSTNAHLTQY
+39 GAKTKSHLLKY
-51 DTAHG
+51 DSIYGIYESHISYDDENLIVDG
-56 KFPGTITIENDS
+56 KKIKWSSHSNPDEIDWKS
-68 MIINGDKVRVLSER
+68 S
-82 DPSKLPWGE
+82 
-91 LGVDVVIESTG
+91 GVDIVIESSG
-102 FFTSKA
+102 RFRSA
-108 KAQAHIDGGAKKV
+108 KDTIGHINGGAKKV

-143 DKNNHQI
+143 DKKNHQI

-194 GHKDLRRARAAGMNI
+194 GHTDLRRARAAGMNI

-215 AAKSVGEIIPE
+215 AAKSVGEIIPQ

-256 TKNEINQAF
+256 TKDEINKAF
-265 KDASNS
+265 RDASNS
-271 NLKNILEI
+271 NLKKILEI

-296 IIDSLSTEVIN
+296 IIDSLSTEVIG

-332 FITNA
+332 YITNI

>member
-1 MVIKV
+1 MSTKI
-6 GINGYGRIGRN
+6 GINGFGRIGRN
-17 ILRALYESK
+17 VFKAIMKYHKSLEV
-26 RTNEIQIVAINDL
+26 VAINDHS
-39 GDTSTNAHLTQY
+39 GAETKAHLLKY
-51 DTAHG
+51 DSIYGIYEKDISYDDKNLIVDG
-56 KFPGTITIENDS
+56 KKIKWSSYSNPNEIDWKAS
-68 MIINGDKVRVLSER
+68 
-82 DPSKLPWGE
+82 
-91 LGVDVVIESTG
+91 GVDIVIESSGRFRSATDTIG
-102 FFTSKA
+102 
-108 KAQAHIDGGAKKV
+108 HINRGAKKV

-143 DKNNHQI
+143 DKSNHQI

-236 RVPTLYVSS
+236 IVPTLYVSS

-256 TKNEINQAF
+256 TKNDINEAF

-271 NLKNILEI
+271 NLRNILEI

-296 IIDSLSTEVIN
+296 IIDSLSTEVIS

-332 FITNA
+332 FITNT